1 MGNKLAL
8 EIVIFKFIMNEKII
22 KMINIAGEV
31 CKRNLNPKQKLFS
44 GFTYRYMFLFC
55 TEFRE

>member
-31 CKRNLNPKQKLFS
+31 QEKLKSKTKTVFW
-44 GFTYRYMFLFC
+44 FHIPVYVLILY
-55 TEFRE
+55 